1 MVGNI
6 RERNKGRKSQ
16 RNRRKPSQWL
26 WELLKQPEKNAQ
38 RDLGEKEW
46 ACYYCGKEGHLKW
59 DCPQASKPPPA
70 PCLVCKGP
78 HWRRDWPQRR
88 RFRGSDSQDNQDWRC
103 LRVPTQAP
111 ILITPKEPRVLI
123 TVGGQS
129 IPLLMSMSEAFSIS
143 FILEYNFI
151 TQKLWAIRPH
161 PWPQIEFSSGG
172 QESQGLLWF
181 SSNLSK
187 GSLLFEMISSRQSNW
202 YGLI

>member
-1 MVGNI
+1 MPRGTWVKRNGLAI
-6 RERNKGRKSQ
+6 TVERRGTSSGIALR
-16 RNRRKPSQWL
+16 
-26 WELLKQPEKNAQ
+26 
-38 RDLGEKEW
+38 
-46 ACYYCGKEGHLKW
+46 HLSRPRLHVW
-59 DCPQASKPPPA
+59 SA
-70 PCLVCKGP
+70 KGP

-88 RFRGSDSQDNQDWRC
+88 RFWGSDSQDNQDWRC
-103 LRVPTQAP
+103 LRVPTQAR

-187 GSLLFEMISSRQSNW
+187 GSLLFEMITSHQSNW